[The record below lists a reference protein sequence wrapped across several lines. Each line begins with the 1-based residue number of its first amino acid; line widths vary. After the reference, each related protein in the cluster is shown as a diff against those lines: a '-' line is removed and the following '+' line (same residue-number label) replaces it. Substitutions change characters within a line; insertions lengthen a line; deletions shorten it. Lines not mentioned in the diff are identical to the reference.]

1 MDEAETAI
9 RKLAQFGL
17 EYVEQPCASV
27 EELAA
32 LHRRLDSLVAIAADE
47 SIRRAADPMRVRR
60 LAAADVIVLKTQPI
74 GGAQACLGLA
84 DRLGLPVV
92 VSSAVETSVGLEAGL
107 RLAAALPELPFA
119 CGLETGR
126 LLSRDVTAQPLLPMG
141 GDLEVRPV
149 VVSSEALSACRAD
162 AATERWW
169 LDRLRRVAAIAGV
182 GIP

>member
-1 MDEAETAI
+1 M
-9 RKLAQFGL
+9 
-17 EYVEQPCASV
+17 
-27 EELAA
+27 
-32 LHRRLDSLVAIAADE
+32 LV
-47 SIRRAADPMRVRR
+47 
-60 LAAADVIVLKTQPI
+60 
-74 GGAQACLGLA
+74 GATH
-84 DRLGLPVV
+84 V
-92 VSSAVETSVGLEAGL
+92 T